1 MKCAHFLNNEDRTV
15 RLLDAYDEDEEKTAN
30 ERGGDIKLLR
40 LHDNPTMDETTPSR
54 PQTRN
59 LDGSTNSSSSFHSL
73 LMGSSAS
80 SLSRI
85 TVPLDHPSRKHF
97 LKIDAN
103 ADAEAFMDSRACKP
117 AGTSKNIF
125 GTCSHFEPLP
135 VLPAHSWDNIFYQ
148 IFGMITY

>member
-1 MKCAHFLNNEDRTV
+1 MGKYFHDEERTV
-15 RLLDAYDEDEEKTAN
+15 RLLDAFDEDEEKTAN

-40 LHDNPTMDETTPSR
+40 LHDNPTMDETPPSR
-54 PQTRN
+54 PQIRN
-59 LDGSTNSSSSFHSL
+59 NVDGSHDSSSSSSFHAL
-73 LMGSSAS
+73 LVGPSAS

-85 TVPLDHPSRKHF
+85 TVPLDHPSRRHF

-125 GTCSHFEPLP
+125 GT
-135 VLPAHSWDNIFYQ
+135 
-148 IFGMITY
+148 